1 MRILIVDDERI
12 ARYAIKQQ
20 LEKSFEVYEAD
31 NYIDAKNFLETKVI
45 DIAFI
50 DLRLDDSDEL
60 LGLKL
65 IPVAVKRGIYSVVMS
80 SYSEDETVDKAYELG
95 CKDFYAKGNEDSNV
109 SETLTRF
116 LLGRDNFNGSNLTTE
131 IYPTKNHLQ
140 REIIESISPIIPTKI
155 PFYISGETGSGKTFL
170 AEGIHRLSKR
180 TGRFVSLNCGAISKE
195 LLEAELFGYGKGAY
209 SGAVESAEGK
219 LKLAHGGTLFL
230 DEVGSM
236 PEPMQIKLLK
246 ALEEKKFYPVNSDKE
261 MKSDFALICGGW
273 DNLEELVKQGKFRL
287 DLYQR
292 ICGFRVKLLP
302 LRERTEDIIPTIKKK
317 ISSIRK
323 VVLTKEAEDE
333 LKRYS
338 WPGNLREAIRFAEII
353 SRTSAGRITAQDVN
367 KMLLGSQEQEENLI
381 SVKHYELAT
390 QIGLEKFLALM
401 KQGLIQYSL
410 QKNSGA
416 HNKTIEE
423 LKISTAT
430 FYGRT
435 KKKKSE
441 DTESISETSMEL
453 Q

>member
-1 MRILIVDDERI
+1 
-12 ARYAIKQQ
+12 
-20 LEKSFEVYEAD
+20 
-31 NYIDAKNFLETKVI
+31 
-45 DIAFI
+45 
-50 DLRLDDSDEL
+50 
-60 LGLKL
+60 
-65 IPVAVKRGIYSVVMS
+65 
-80 SYSEDETVDKAYELG
+80 
-95 CKDFYAKGNEDSNV
+95 
-109 SETLTRF
+109 
-116 LLGRDNFNGSNLTTE
+116 
-131 IYPTKNHLQ
+131 
-140 REIIESISPIIPTKI
+140 
-155 PFYISGETGSGKTFL
+155 
-170 AEGIHRLSKR
+170 
-180 TGRFVSLNCGAISKE
+180 
-195 LLEAELFGYGKGAY
+195 
-209 SGAVESAEGK
+209 
-219 LKLAHGGTLFL
+219 
-230 DEVGSM
+230 M

-246 ALEEKKFYPVNSDKE
+246 ALEEKKFYAVNSDKE
-261 MKSDFALICGGW
+261 VKSDFAIICGGW

-317 ISSIRK
+317 ITTIRK
-323 VVLTKEAEDE
+323 VVLTKEAEE
-333 LKRYS
+333 ALKRYS

-353 SRTSAGRITAQDVN
+353 SRTSTGKITAQDVN
-367 KMLLGSQEQEENLI
+367 KVLLSSQEQEQNLI
-381 SVKHYELAT
+381 SEKHYEIAT

-441 DTESISETSMEL
+441 DTETMSETSMEL

>member
-31 NYIDAKNFLETKVI
+31 NYIDAKKFLETKVI

-131 IYPTKNHLQ
+131 IYPTKNPLQ